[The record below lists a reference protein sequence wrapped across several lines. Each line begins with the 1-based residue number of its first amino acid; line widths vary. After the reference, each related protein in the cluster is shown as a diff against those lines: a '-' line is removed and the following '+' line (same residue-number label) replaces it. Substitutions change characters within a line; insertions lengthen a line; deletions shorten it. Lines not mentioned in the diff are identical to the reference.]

1 MANFQ
6 SPKSV
11 SSTLMSSETH
21 VPKSLASRTPG
32 SLTIDER
39 ANFCFGCGPDNPQS
53 LHLSFQLDS
62 ADPQNI
68 TATATVNLTRLHQG
82 PPGYLHGGII
92 AVLMDE
98 AMSKLNRP
106 LDVLAM
112 TRHMEVDYLRP
123 APIDTPLRLVARH
136 LRRDG
141 RKLYHSA
148 ELIHPDGVVLARAK
162 GFFLVINPSVIDPS
176 VLAPS

>member
-1 MANFQ
+1 MTDTKTEKTKPDTSRHA
-6 SPKSV
+6 PA
-11 SSTLMSSETH
+11 
-21 VPKSLASRTPG
+21 SLASTP
-32 SLTIDER
+32 TIDER

-68 TATATVNLTRLHQG
+68 TATATVNLTRLHEG

-112 TRHMEVDYLRP
+112 TRNLEVDYLRP
-123 APIDTPLRLVARH
+123 SPIDTPLLLIGRH
-136 LRRDG
+136 LRREG
-141 RKLYHSA
+141 RKLFHQA
-148 ELIHPDGVVLARAK
+148 EIQRPDGTVLARGK
-162 GFFLVINPSVIDPS
+162 GLFIAIEEAA
-176 VLAPS
+176 LAAAGITAPQT